1 MYSVLV
7 RCGRLLLPLGVV
19 PPLVLGL
26 VLAAVWL
33 TLQVLQPTTLPTL
46 YSALFPPASTDRTA
60 APAGIQV
67 ISLADAVA
75 GVKAFTKVPDLRL
88 SGALQTGRFGDRQY
102 AVYVL
107 ESADG
112 QDFFKVDARTGEVL
126 EATLRSKL
134 SAPAL
139 PWPLDQDQAEA
150 VAGSYV
156 RERFAGF
163 EDLVLVSRSL
173 SRAGNGGIL
182 FAFKWAA
189 VARDSGAELP
199 ISVFVSVSAG
209 NGQVVWY
216 LAQRDPVEVDTRP
229 TLTAQE
235 AMERAAVYLAED
247 PRWDISRATSTR
259 LMVVYDESNHQ
270 RLVWSVTFA
279 SSPDASGGVARPSL
293 RLLVDAHTGDLL
305 QQPFQQPKG

>member
-1 MYSVLV
+1 MYNALV
-7 RCGRLLLPLGVV
+7 RCGRVLLPLGVL

-33 TLQVLQPTTLPTL
+33 TLHLLQPTAFSTL
-46 YSALFPPASTDRTA
+46 YSALFPPSSSDRTI
-60 APAGIQV
+60 APAGIQTV
-67 ISLADAVA
+67 SLADAIA
-75 GVKAFTKVPDLRL
+75 GVKAFTRMPDLRL
-88 SGALQTGRFGDRQY
+88 SGTLQTGKFGDRQY

-112 QDFFKVDARTGEVL
+112 LDFFKVDARTGEVL

-139 PWPLDQDQAEA
+139 PRPLDQDQAEA
-150 VAGSYV
+150 IAVSYV

-163 EDLVLVSRSL
+163 EDLLLVSRSL
-173 SRAGNGGIL
+173 SRASNGGFL

-199 ISVFVSVSAG
+199 ISVFVSVSAS
-209 NGQVVWY
+209 NGQIVWY

-235 AMERAAVYLAED
+235 ATERAAMYLADD
-247 PRWDISRATSTR
+247 PRWDISRAASTR
-259 LMVVYDESNHQ
+259 LIVVYDESNQQ

-279 SSPDASGGVARPSL
+279 SAPDASGVVARPSL